1 MVVKIKEI
9 NMELSKTIS
18 KNYNSAKFTIGVV
31 ISVADGELHKAY
43 RTGMNYLQTKMDE
56 EIPQLREALL

>member
-1 MVVKIKEI
+1 MVIKIKEI

-31 ISVADGELHKAY
+31 ISVAEGELHKAY
-43 RTGMNYLQTKMDE
+43 QTGMNYLRVKMDK
-56 EIPQLREALL
+56 EIPQLREDLL